1 MPSVNFPMSWVELDK
16 ELERIGA
23 DKYLRG
29 GLSITGGSVTGED
42 VALALRTTP
51 DGAGTP
57 GFEKRL
63 GEVIAARCAKE
74 GSDGAGA

>member
-1 MPSVNFPMSWVELDK
+1 MSSEELDK
-16 ELERIGA
+16 QLERIGA
-23 DKYLRG
+23 DGYLRG
-29 GLSITGGSVTGED
+29 GFSVRGRGVTGED

-63 GEVIAARCAKE
+63 QEVIAARRAKGE
-74 GSDGAGA
+74 GSDAAGA